1 MRVIDLFPEDELLA
15 QQLAEVSVKQGLKR
29 AAIGSAI
36 AANLGIGALGYN
48 AYKQYNPSMTQ
59 PAAAATATVGKS
71 ATADPATTKMSTTA
85 PSTSLRP
92 KARPGEPVDVKAAG
106 ADTPRPKPRPADLK
120 GPAGTHAGFPEE
132 LHHQAAVSPDERV
145 ETFVK
150 VMLPYIEQQ
159 NGKIEAVRNKLLGFK
174 RKLENSR
181 PIMREDRE
189 YIALLKERYGAED
202 LDDLL
207 TKIDI
212 IPPSLALAQ
221 AALESGWGQDDIA
234 RQANVFYGQ
243 KAWSDKD
250 SIAGAEG
257 ERYRAF
263 ATPAHSVQGYMFN
276 LNTHPAYEDFR
287 ARRAE
292 LRAQDETVTGVA
304 LAPTLLKYS
313 TLKQEYPKKV
323 IKLIKGRDLDQY
335 DG

>member
-1 MRVIDLFPEDELLA
+1 MRVIDLFPEDDLLA
-15 QQLAEVSVKQGLKR
+15 QQLAEVSIKQGLKR
-29 AAIGSAI
+29 AALGGAI

-48 AYKQYNPSMTQ
+48 AHKQYNPPTSTAA
-59 PAAAATATVGKS
+59 PAAASQPVTPTTKATE
-71 ATADPATTKMSTTA
+71 PATSV
-85 PSTSLRP
+85 RP
-92 KARPGEPVDVKAAG
+92 KARPETAVDVRAAG
-106 ADTPRPKPRPADLK
+106 PDTPRPKPRPADLT
-120 GPAGTHAGFPEE
+120 GPAKPHKNFPAE
-132 LHHQAAVSPDERV
+132 LHHQAAVTPDERV
-145 ETFVK
+145 ETFVN
-150 VMLPYIEQQ
+150 VMLPYIERQ

-174 RKLENSR
+174 RKLDGGR

-189 YIALLKERYGAED
+189 YIALLKDRYGAKD
-202 LDDLL
+202 LDELI

-221 AALESGWGQDDIA
+221 AALESGWGQDAIA

-243 KAWSDKD
+243 KAWSEKN

-263 ATPAHSVQGYMFN
+263 ETPEHSVQGYMFN

-292 LRAQDETVTGVA
+292 LRAQDETVTGIA

-323 IKLIKGRDLDQY
+323 IGLIKGRDLAQY
-335 DG
+335 DER

>member
-15 QQLAEVSVKQGLKR
+15 QQLAEVSIKQGLKK
-29 AAIGSAI
+29 AALGGAI

-48 AYKQYNPSMTQ
+48 AYKQHSPSISQ
-59 PAAAATATVGKS
+59 PAATTQQTRAIAAKPEVA
-71 ATADPATTKMSTTA
+71 A
-85 PSTSLRP
+85 PSALP
-92 KARPGEPVDVKAAG
+92 KAKAAEPVVKAQAAG
-106 ADTPRPKPRPADLK
+106 PDTPRPKSRPADLK

-132 LHHQAAVSPDERV
+132 LHHQAALQPDERV

-174 RKLENSR
+174 RKLDSGR
-181 PIMREDRE
+181 PIMREDRK
-189 YIALLKERYGAED
+189 YIALLADRYGAKD
-202 LDDLL
+202 LDELIV
-207 TKIDI
+207 KVDI

-263 ATPAHSVQGYMFN
+263 ETPAHSVQGYMFN

-292 LRAQDETVTGVA
+292 LRASDETVTGIA

-313 TLKQEYPKKV
+313 TLRQEYPKKV
-323 IKLIKGRDLDQY
+323 IGLIKGRDLAQY
-335 DG
+335 DER

>member
-1 MRVIDLFPEDELLA
+1 MRVIDLFPEDDLIA
-15 QQLAEVSVKQGLKR
+15 QQIAEVSIRQGLKR
-29 AAIGSAI
+29 AAMGGAI
-36 AANLGIGALGYN
+36 AANLGVGALGYN
-48 AYKQYNPSMTQ
+48 AYKQYNPSQT
-59 PAAAATATVGKS
+59 PAAATQQTTTVAAKPDVAT
-71 ATADPATTKMSTTA
+71 
-85 PSTSLRP
+85 PSGMP
-92 KARPGEPVDVKAAG
+92 KAKSTEPTVTAQAAG
-106 ADTPRPKPRPADLK
+106 PDTPRPKPRPADLK
-120 GPAGTHAGFPEE
+120 GPSGTHAGFPKE
-132 LHHQAAVSPDERV
+132 LHQQAALQPDERV

-150 VMLPYIEQQ
+150 VMLPYIERQ
-159 NGKIEAVRNKLLGFK
+159 NSKIEAVRNKLLGFK
-174 RKLENSR
+174 RKLDSGR

-202 LDDLL
+202 LDELL

-221 AALESGWGQDDIA
+221 SALESGWGQDDIA
-234 RQANVFYGQ
+234 REANVFYGQ

-263 ATPAHSVQGYMFN
+263 ESPAHSVQGYMFN

-287 ARRAE
+287 NKRAE
-292 LRAQDETVTGVA
+292 LRAGNDTLTGLA

-335 DG
+335 DEQ

>member
-15 QQLAEVSVKQGLKR
+15 QQLAEVSIKQGLKK
-29 AAIGSAI
+29 AALGGAI

-48 AYKQYNPSMTQ
+48 AYKQYNPSTSTAV
-59 PAAAATATVGKS
+59 PAAASQPVAPTTAS
-71 ATADPATTKMSTTA
+71 TAPATSV
-85 PSTSLRP
+85 RP
-92 KARPGEPVDVKAAG
+92 KARPEPTVNVRTAG
-106 ADTPRPKPRPADLK
+106 PDTPRPKLRPADLK
-120 GPAGTHAGFPEE
+120 GPGETHAGFPKE
-132 LHHQAAVSPDERV
+132 LHHQAALQPDERV
-145 ETFVK
+145 DTFVK
-150 VMLPYIEQQ
+150 VMLPYIESQ

-174 RKLENSR
+174 RKLEGGR
-181 PIMREDRE
+181 PIMRKDRE
-189 YIALLKERYGAED
+189 YIALLKDRYGAKD
-202 LDDLL
+202 LDDLI

-221 AALESGWGQDDIA
+221 AALESGWGQDAIA

-243 KAWSDKD
+243 KAWDEEN

-263 ATPAHSVQGYMFN
+263 ETPEHSVQGYMFN

-287 ARRAE
+287 TKRAE

>member
-15 QQLAEVSVKQGLKR
+15 QQLAEVSIKQGLKK
-29 AAIGSAI
+29 AALGGAI

-59 PAAAATATVGKS
+59 PAATSQPTAAPATKTQPSATATSV
-71 ATADPATTKMSTTA
+71 
-85 PSTSLRP
+85 RP
-92 KARPGEPVDVKAAG
+92 KPRPTTGVDVRTAG
-106 ADTPRPKPRPADLK
+106 PDTPRPKPRPADLAVPEQPHK
-120 GPAGTHAGFPEE
+120 NFPAE
-132 LHHQAAVSPDERV
+132 LKQQAALQPDERV

-150 VMLPYIEQQ
+150 VMLPYIESQ
-159 NGKIEAVRNKLLGFK
+159 NSKIEAVRKKLLGFK
-174 RKLENSR
+174 QRLENSR

-189 YIALLKERYGAED
+189 YIALLAKRYDAKD

-221 AALESGWGQDDIA
+221 AALESGWGQDSIA

-243 KAWSDKD
+243 KAWDEEG

-263 ATPAHSVQGYMFN
+263 ETPEHSVQGYMFN

-292 LRAQDETVTGVA
+292 LRAEGEELTGLD

-313 TLKQEYPKKV
+313 HLGKEYPKKV
-323 IKLIKGRDLDQY
+323 VKLIKGRDLDQY

>member
-29 AAIGSAI
+29 AALGGAI

-48 AYKQYNPSMTQ
+48 ALKQYNPSMSQ
-59 PAAAATATVGKS
+59 PAATAQQAKPAAAKMATKPELVTPGASTK
-71 ATADPATTKMSTTA
+71 AKAADPAVSA
-85 PSTSLRP
+85 QP
-92 KARPGEPVDVKAAG
+92 AG
-106 ADTPRPKPRPADLK
+106 PDTPRPKPRPADLK

-174 RKLENSR
+174 RKLEGGR

-263 ATPAHSVQGYMFN
+263 ESPAHSVQGYMFN
-276 LNTHPAYEDFR
+276 LNTHSAYEDFR
-287 ARRAE
+287 EKRAE
-292 LRAQDETVTGVA
+292 LRAQDETVTGIA

-323 IKLIKGRDLDQY
+323 IGLIKGRDLDQY
-335 DG
+335 DEQ

>member
-15 QQLAEVSVKQGLKR
+15 QQLAEVSIKQGLKK
-29 AAIGSAI
+29 AALGGAI

-48 AYKQYNPSMTQ
+48 AYKQYNPSTSTAT
-59 PAAAATATVGKS
+59 PAAASQSVAPTTTATA
-71 ATADPATTKMSTTA
+71 PATSV
-85 PSTSLRP
+85 RP
-92 KARPGEPVDVKAAG
+92 KARPDPAVDVRTAG
-106 ADTPRPKPRPADLK
+106 PDTPRPKPRPADLT
-120 GPAGTHAGFPEE
+120 GPVTPHKNFPAE
-132 LHHQAAVSPDERV
+132 LHHQAAVTPDERV
-145 ETFVK
+145 ETFVN
-150 VMLPYIEQQ
+150 VMLPYIERQ

-174 RKLENSR
+174 RKLENGR

-189 YIALLKERYGAED
+189 YIALLAKRYGAKG
-202 LDDLL
+202 LDDLI

-221 AALESGWGQDDIA
+221 AALESGWGQDAIA

-243 KAWSDKD
+243 KAWDEEN

-263 ATPAHSVQGYMFN
+263 ETPEHSVQGYMFN

-287 ARRAE
+287 TKRAE

-323 IKLIKGRDLDQY
+323 IGLIKGRDLAQY
-335 DG
+335 DER